1 MNDNLIKNII
11 ESLPLPTI
19 YIVNDVLIMNSAA
32 ERLIGYK
39 NEEINCKEAW
49 KKILVL
55 PPDDII
61 VSPHLRNNKVKAGI
75 RQKDNT
81 TRKIEFTIQS
91 YAGMESWALYPSGED
106 TFLENN
112 LKDRDKI
119 LSVIYDSTSDL
130 MVLLNVDNDGGFTYL
145 SVNNTFINITGF
157 TKDKFIGKRVG
168 ESFDQNIFSRFN
180 NSLQE
185 VVLTKEKVK
194 TEFSY
199 VINNNKFFFD
209 ASLKPILD
217 LDNRCI
223 YIFVVAR
230 DLTERKKR
238 EDELLKT
245 KILAE
250 ESNRL
255 KTALL
260 SNLSHEFRTP
270 LNGILGFADLL
281 REELN
286 VPEQKEMAGNIAK
299 SGRRL
304 FNTLN
309 SILELS
315 CLEAERKEIYNT
327 SIRLYDVISEIVKK
341 YQQEAANK
349 GLYFNVEIKS
359 PSLKLHLDESI
370 LEQIIYN
377 LVDNAIKFTKT
388 GGVKIVVEELFEDLK
403 TYAVIKIVDTGIG
416 ISKENLELIFKEFQ
430 QESEGIS
437 RSHEGAGLGL
447 TLAKRMTELMGG
459 EILVDSKKFKGSV
472 FSLKFPAMGN
482 RIERIKPAAART
494 TSIKPLK
501 KSNKLPLV
509 LLVEDNELNSKLTTV
524 YLRDTYSVDSAQ
536 NASEAMRMLNEKSY
550 SAILMDI
557 NLGEGLNGVDIA
569 QTARTMNKYIDTPI
583 IAITGYALNDDKNN
597 LLKCGFS
604 HYLAKP
610 YQKNQLV
617 ELINNALMSKAV

>member
-349 GLYFNVEIKS
+349 GL
-359 PSLKLHLDESI
+359 
-370 LEQIIYN
+370 
-377 LVDNAIKFTKT
+377 
-388 GGVKIVVEELFEDLK
+388 
-403 TYAVIKIVDTGIG
+403 
-416 ISKENLELIFKEFQ
+416 
-430 QESEGIS
+430 
-437 RSHEGAGLGL
+437 
-447 TLAKRMTELMGG
+447 
-459 EILVDSKKFKGSV
+459 
-472 FSLKFPAMGN
+472 
-482 RIERIKPAAART
+482 
-494 TSIKPLK
+494 
-501 KSNKLPLV
+501 
-509 LLVEDNELNSKLTTV
+509 
-524 YLRDTYSVDSAQ
+524 
-536 NASEAMRMLNEKSY
+536 
-550 SAILMDI
+550 
-557 NLGEGLNGVDIA
+557 
-569 QTARTMNKYIDTPI
+569 
-583 IAITGYALNDDKNN
+583 
-597 LLKCGFS
+597 
-604 HYLAKP
+604 
-610 YQKNQLV
+610 
-617 ELINNALMSKAV
+617 